1 MPVADQSPAPGAGPA
16 PRIISLSDPH
26 YPPLLR
32 EIHDPP
38 ERLYVRGDP
47 AALSEPL
54 LAIVGAR
61 RASAAGLR
69 AARDLAAEAVAAGLG
84 VCSGLALGID
94 GAAHRGALDAGG
106 RSVGVMGTGIDTIY
120 PARHRA
126 LAVGMESTGC
136 LVTEYPPGTSPR
148 PGNFPRR
155 NRIISG
161 LALGTLV
168 VEASRPSGSLITARC
183 ALEQG
188 REVFALPWSI
198 SHANGAGCLDL
209 IRDGAA
215 MVQSFEDVLWELGPL
230 YRAQRERIAAP
241 GRALDAADGLS
252 AVRRGILQLLG
263 CDAIALDEL
272 ARHSRLPPARL
283 LTELTQLELLG
294 LVDRCA
300 GGYIRC

>member
-1 MPVADQSPAPGAGPA
+1 MSVADQPPAPGAGPA
-16 PRIISLSDPH
+16 PRILSISDPR

-38 ERLYVRGDP
+38 GRLYVRGDP

-69 AARDLAAEAVAAGLG
+69 AARDLAAAAVAAGLG

-106 RSVGVMGTGIDTIY
+106 RSVGVMGTGIDTVY

-126 LAVGMESTGC
+126 LAAGMEGAGC

-161 LALGTLV
+161 LALGTVV

-183 ALEQG
+183 ALDQG

-198 SHANGAGCLDL
+198 CHTNGGGCLDL
-209 IRDGAA
+209 IRDGAV
-215 MVQSFEDVLWELGPL
+215 MVQSFDDVLRELGPL
-230 YRAQRERIAAP
+230 YRAQRERVGAP
-241 GRALDAADGLS
+241 DRSVDTAGELT
-252 AVRRGILQLLG
+252 AVQRGILRLLG

-272 ARHSRLPPARL
+272 ARHSPLPPARL
-283 LTELTQLELLG
+283 LAELTQLELVG

>member
-1 MPVADQSPAPGAGPA
+1 MSVADQPPAPGAGPA
-16 PRIISLSDPH
+16 PLILPISDPR

-38 ERLYVRGDP
+38 SRLYVRGDP

-69 AARDLAAEAVAAGLG
+69 AARDLAGEAVAAGLG
-84 VCSGLALGID
+84 ICSGLALGID

-106 RSVGVMGTGIDTIY
+106 RSVGVLGTGIDRLY

-126 LAVGMESTGC
+126 LAAGMESTGC
-136 LVTEYPPGTSPR
+136 LVTEYSPGTPPLPS
-148 PGNFPRR
+148 NFPRR

-161 LALGTLV
+161 LALGTVV

-198 SHANGAGCLDL
+198 RHANGAGCLDL
-209 IRDGAA
+209 IRDGAV
-215 MVQSFEDVLWELGPL
+215 MVRSFEDVLRELGPL
-230 YRAQRERIAAP
+230 YRAQREQVTAQARLIEAA
-241 GRALDAADGLS
+241 GELT
-252 AVRRGILQLLG
+252 AVQRGILHLLG

-272 ARHSRLPPARL
+272 ARHSPLPPARL
-283 LTELTQLELLG
+283 LAELTLLELAG
-294 LVDRCA
+294 LVARCA